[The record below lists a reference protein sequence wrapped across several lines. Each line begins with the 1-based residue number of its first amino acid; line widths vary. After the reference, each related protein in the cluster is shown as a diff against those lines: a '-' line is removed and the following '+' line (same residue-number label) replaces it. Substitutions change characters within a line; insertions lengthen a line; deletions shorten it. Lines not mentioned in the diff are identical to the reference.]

1 MAAPRSSC
9 DERATCMRKGEATV
23 LRTNRGLGLA
33 TVVAGA
39 LSLGACADQWN
50 RPALGVDQPAG
61 WKDVRDPKAVWPA
74 ADWWRGFGSAELTS
88 LVEEAERSNQD
99 IGAAKGRIE
108 QADAQVRIN
117 GASLI
122 PLVSGSG
129 EASFQPGTTTR
140 TTTNAAGQQVS
151 SSVRK
156 QFVGQYQ
163 LGLNA
168 SYELDFWGKN
178 RAAVRSAQASATA
191 ARFDAEVVALGVTTS
206 VANTYFALMSAQ
218 ERLAIAR
225 GNVKSVQTVL
235 DAIQARLDVGTA
247 SALDRAQQRAILDQ
261 QRATIPPIEQEVR
274 TNETAIALLLGRPP
288 IRVDI
293 KGGRLAGLKAP
304 LVRPGVPSA
313 LLLRRPDVRQAEATL
328 SASDAD
334 ITAAR
339 AAFLPSFDLTAQGG
353 FESAA
358 LRSLISGSNV
368 AYQLAAGVTQ
378 PILDQTLPG
387 NLDLAKGQF
396 RENLF
401 AYRKAATQSFV
412 DVENSLIA
420 VRKSAEQQRL
430 QEAAVKSAR
439 EAYDIAQAQLKEGAV
454 DIVTVTA
461 TQQTLFQAQ
470 ENLATARLARY
481 QALVSMFE
489 ALGGGWAASGKPAGG
504 PPLEPFPVAAVGR

>member
-1 MAAPRSSC
+1 
-9 DERATCMRKGEATV
+9 MRNGEATV
-23 LRTNRGLGLA
+23 LGISRGLRLA
-33 TVVAGA
+33 TVVAVA
-39 LSLGACADQWN
+39 LSLGACADKWN
-50 RPALGVDQPAG
+50 RPSLGVDQPSG
-61 WKDVRDPKAVWPA
+61 WKDVRDPKAAWPA

-122 PLVSGSG
+122 PLVNGSG
-129 EASFQPGTTTR
+129 QASVQP
-140 TTTNAAGQQVS
+140 AASGNRA
-151 SSVRK
+151 VR
-156 QFVGQYQ
+156 QYQ
-163 LGLNA
+163 LGLDA

-178 RAAVRSAQASATA
+178 RANVRSAQATATA

-261 QRATIPPIEQEVR
+261 QRATIPPIEQEIR

-288 IRVDI
+288 VRVDVR
-293 KGGRLAGLKAP
+293 GGRLAGLRAP
-304 LVRPGVPSA
+304 VVRPGVPSA

-328 SASDAD
+328 AASDAD

-339 AAFLPSFDLTAQGG
+339 AAFLPSFDLTGQGG
-353 FESAA
+353 FESTA
-358 LRSLISGSNV
+358 LRTLISSSNV

-387 NLDLAKGQF
+387 NLDLSKGQF

-412 DVENSLIA
+412 DVENALIA

-454 DIVTVTA
+454 DIVTVVT

-489 ALGGGWAASGKPAGG
+489 ALGGGWAASGRPAGG
-504 PPLEPFPVAAVGR
+504 PALPPFTVSAVAP